1 MLFKAV
7 EDGKE
12 KIFEYLVSSKRFNL
26 NQKDNKGRT
35 ALFIG
40 ILELQNNIIKNS
52 FQFDVTRF
60 NDY

>member
-40 ILELQNNIIKNS
+40 IL
-52 FQFDVTRF
+52 
-60 NDY
+60 